1 MGKDGNEKETD
12 RPGRTPGENEGQL
25 QPPASSL
32 QPAPKARR
40 TAVGRHRAEHLKSN
54 LCEVCVCV

>member
-25 QPPASSL
+25 QPPASS
-32 QPAPKARR
+32 QHQRP
-40 TAVGRHRAEHLKSN
+40 VGRRWADTEQST
-54 LCEVCVCV
+54 